1 MSIMIVPPSMFG
13 ATSGGSSGGGSSSST
28 EFANASTLKKLSTD
42 ENGNLTFNGKV
53 IAEKSIEIGYNVT
66 LEKNQSTIELPDDCD
81 TSRAI
86 TVSLNGILLQE
97 GEFWE
102 VVEKSYPVKDFI
114 TLKGLDYQAKDKI
127 FITYYRKV

>member
-1 MSIMIVPPSMFG
+1 MSIMIVPPSSFG
-13 ATSGGSSGGGSSSST
+13 AVGGSGGSSST
-28 EFANASTLKKLSTD
+28 EFANVSTLRKLSTD

-53 IAEKSIEIGYNVT
+53 IAEKSIEVGYNVT
-66 LEKNQSTIELPDDCD
+66 LEKNQSIIELPDNCD

-102 VVEKSYPVKDFI
+102 VIEKSYPTKDFI
-114 TLKGLDYQAKDKI
+114 ALKELDYQAKDKI